1 MLGAVDSERIKSPHY
16 LFVTGNADSEN
27 TEKCKTKS
35 QVLVNAVKIHQSK
48 GTENGMQGG
57 RELFWSIMMFSK
69 TSPSVC
75 QFLLFH

>member
-48 GTENGMQGG
+48 GTENGRLW
-57 RELFWSIMMFSK
+57 REGVVLEHYDVFK
-69 TSPSVC
+69 N
-75 QFLLFH
+75 